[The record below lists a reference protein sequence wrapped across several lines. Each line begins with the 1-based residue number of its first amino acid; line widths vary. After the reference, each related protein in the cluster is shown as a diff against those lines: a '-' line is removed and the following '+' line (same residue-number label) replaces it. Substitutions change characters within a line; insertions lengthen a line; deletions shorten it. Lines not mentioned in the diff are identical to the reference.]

1 MSIELAEV
9 FRQHAPSYLEKYG
22 NKILPGHRQVIASVM
37 ACRTPA
43 LGGQAWWCED
53 CAKTHYSYHSCNNRH
68 CPKCGND
75 DATDWLERQKALLLP
90 VPHFL
95 VTFTVPEE
103 LRSWIRSNQKT
114 GYSILMRS
122 ASAAMEALCAD
133 PRHLGARPGLIAVLH
148 TWSRKLIYHPHVHF
162 LVPAG
167 GFDAKGEKW
176 MHARDDYFLP
186 SKALAASIR
195 GRMKAAIGK
204 TGQLD
209 SIPREA
215 WAKAWVVDLQPA
227 GSGEHALQYLA
238 RYVFRTALGGKKIV
252 SCDDQKVSFRYTDST
267 SKEEKTETLAPHTF
281 LARYLQHVL
290 PKGFTRIRYYGLFAP
305 GNRHQLNTVRRILR
319 CKKEEPN
326 NAPNEEPEPVAAY
339 KPFCCPDCR
348 QPMIPGPP
356 LPRPRQLRPP

>member
-9 FRQHAPSYLEKYG
+9 FRQHAPSYLAEFG
-22 NKILPGHRQVIASVM
+22 DKILPGHRQVITSVM

-43 LGGQAWWCED
+43 LGGQAWQCDD
-53 CAKTHYSYHSCNNRH
+53 CGKTHYSYHSCNDRH

-75 DATDWLERQKALLLP
+75 DATDWLERQRSLLLP

-95 VTFTVPEE
+95 VTFTVPQE
-103 LRSWIRSNQKT
+103 LRAWLRSNQKG
-114 GYSILMRS
+114 GYNILMRC
-122 ASAAMEALCAD
+122 AAAAMEALCAD

-148 TWSRKLIYHPHVHF
+148 TWSRKLVYHPHVHF

-167 GFDAKGEKW
+167 GFDAKGERW
-176 MHARDDYFLP
+176 IHARDDYFLP

-195 GRMKAAIGK
+195 GRMKAAIAKIGH
-204 TGQLD
+204 LNA
-209 SIPREA
+209 IPRQVWE
-215 WAKAWVVDLQPA
+215 KAWVVDLQPA

-252 SCDDQKVSFRYTDST
+252 SCGDNHASFRYTDST
-267 SKEEKTETLAPHTF
+267 TNNEKTETLTPHVF

-305 GNRHQLNTVRRILR
+305 GNRKYLETVRRILR
-319 CKKEEPN
+319 CPRGEPD
-326 NAPNEEPEPVAAY
+326 EQPESFSLP
-339 KPFCCPDCR
+339 KPFCCPDC
-348 QPMIPGPP
+348 QKPMTPGPP
-356 LPRPRQLRPP
+356 LFRVRQIRPP